1 MEHKDYSYIEKNLRA
16 IRENI
21 ASAQQSSP
29 YGGEVTLLLATKY
42 ATAEEMNAAAR
53 YGVRDVG
60 ENRVQQLLE
69 KYDALDKE
77 NLNIHFIGQLQKNKV
92 KYIVDKV
99 CMIHSLDSVE
109 LAREIDR
116 RCERIGRVMDVLIE
130 INIGEE
136 DAKGGISPSE
146 LESFYSEI
154 SGFSHIRVVGVM
166 TMAPKCE
173 KKEEFTKYFRETYA
187 IFLDFCDKNLH
198 NIDRTVLSMGMS
210 DSYTVA
216 VSEGAT
222 LVRVGRAAFVRPAE
236 DDGANLP
243 ANK

>member
-1 MEHKDYSYIEKNLRA
+1 MEHKDHSYIEKNLCA

-21 ASAQQSSP
+21 SRAQKSSP
-29 YGGEVTLLLATKY
+29 YSGDVTLLLATKY
-42 ATAEEMNAAAR
+42 ATAEEMNAAAE

-69 KYDALDKE
+69 KYDLLDHDK
-77 NLNIHFIGQLQKNKV
+77 LNIHFIGQLQKNKV

-116 RCERIGRVMDVLIE
+116 RCAKIGKVMDVLIE

-146 LESFYSEI
+146 LETFYREVCE
-154 SGFSHIRVVGVM
+154 FEHIRVVGVM

-173 KKEEFTKYFRETYA
+173 KIEEFTKYFRETYA
-187 IFLDFCDKNLH
+187 IYLDFCDKNLH

-210 DSYTVA
+210 DSYTAA

-222 LVRVGRAAFVRPAE
+222 LVRVGRAAFAPPTDSRS
-236 DDGANLP
+236 
-243 ANK
+243 

>member
-1 MEHKDYSYIEKNLRA
+1 MEKMDHSYIEKNLRC

-21 ASAQQSSP
+21 AQAQKLSP
-29 YGGEVTLLLATKY
+29 YRGGITLLLATKY
-42 ATAEEMNAAAR
+42 ATAEQINAAAE
-53 YGVRDVG
+53 YGVRDIG

-69 KYDALDKE
+69 KYDALDRDR
-77 NLNIHFIGQLQKNKV
+77 LNIHFIGRLQKNKV

-116 RCERIGRVMDVLIE
+116 RCEKIDKVMDVLIE

-146 LESFYSEI
+146 LGAFYSEVCV
-154 SGFSHIRVVGVM
+154 FEHIRVVGLM

-173 KKEEFTKYFRETYA
+173 KKEEFTKYFRETYS

-210 DSYTVA
+210 DSYTAA

-222 LVRVGRAAFVRPAE
+222 LVRVGRAAFAPPEAE
-236 DDGANLP
+236 
-243 ANK
+243 

>member
-1 MEHKDYSYIEKNLRA
+1 MEQKDYSYIEKNLSA
-16 IRENI
+16 IRESI
-21 ASAQQSSP
+21 ALAQKDSP

-42 ATAEEMNAAAR
+42 ATAEEMNAAAE

-69 KYDALDKE
+69 KYDALDRDR
-77 NLNIHFIGQLQKNKV
+77 LNIHFIGQLQKNKV
-92 KYIVDKV
+92 KYIADKV

-116 RCERIGRVMDVLIE
+116 RCEKIDKVMDVLIE

-136 DAKGGISPSE
+136 EAKGGISPSE
-146 LESFYSEI
+146 LEPFYSEI
-154 SGFSHIRVVGVM
+154 RDLRHVRVVGLM

-187 IFLDFCDKNLH
+187 IYLDFCDKNLH

-222 LVRVGRAAFVRPAE
+222 LVRVGRAAFAVPA
-236 DDGANLP
+236 DGGETN
-243 ANK
+243 

>member
-21 ASAQQSSP
+21 SRAQKVSP
-29 YGGEVTLLLATKY
+29 YSGEVTLLLATKY
-42 ATAEEMNAAAR
+42 ATAEEMNAAAE

-69 KYDALDKE
+69 KYDALDHDK
-77 NLNIHFIGQLQKNKV
+77 LNIHFIGQLQKNKV
-92 KYIVDKV
+92 KYIADKV

-116 RCERIGRVMDVLIE
+116 RCAKIDKVMDVLIE

-146 LESFYSEI
+146 LESFYREVSVFE
-154 SGFSHIRVVGVM
+154 HIRVVGIM

-173 KKEEFTKYFRETYA
+173 KNEEFTKYFRETCA
-187 IFLDFCDKNLH
+187 IYLDFCDKNLH

-210 DSYTVA
+210 DSYICA

-222 LVRVGRAAFVRPAE
+222 LVRVGRAAFAPPA
-236 DDGANLP
+236 DSGS
-243 ANK
+243 

>member
-1 MEHKDYSYIEKNLRA
+1 MNEQSYSYIGENLRS

-21 ASAQQSSP
+21 EQAKKTSP
-29 YGGEVTLLLATKY
+29 YAGEVTLLLATKY

-69 KYDALDKE
+69 KYDALDRDL
-77 NLNIHFIGQLQKNKV
+77 LNIHFIGRLQKNKV

-116 RCERIGRVMDVLIE
+116 RCEKLGKVMDVLIE

-136 DAKGGISPSE
+136 DAKGGIAPSE
-146 LESFYSEI
+146 LESFYREVRELP
-154 SGFSHIRVVGVM
+154 HIRVTGLM

-173 KKEEFTKYFRETYA
+173 KKEEFTKYFQETYT

-222 LVRVGRAAFVRPAE
+222 LVRVGRAAFVRSDKE
-236 DDGANLP
+236 DEDND
-243 ANK
+243 

>member
-1 MEHKDYSYIEKNLRA
+1 MNQTDYSYIEKNIRA
-16 IRENI
+16 IRDRIER
-21 ASAQQSSP
+21 AQKNSP
-29 YGGEVTLLLATKY
+29 YSGEITLLLATKY
-42 ATAEEMNAAAR
+42 ASAAEINAAAE
-53 YGVRDVG
+53 YGVRDIG

-69 KYDALDKE
+69 KYDALDREK
-77 NLNIHFIGQLQKNKV
+77 LNIHFIGSLQKNKV

-109 LAREIDR
+109 LAREIDK
-116 RCERIGRVMDVLIE
+116 RCAATGRVMDVLIE

-136 DAKGGISPSE
+136 EAKGGISPRE
-146 LESFYSEI
+146 LDSFYSEI
-154 SGFSHIRVVGVM
+154 SVFEHIRVRGIM

-187 IFLDFCDKNLH
+187 IFLDFSRKNLH

-210 DSYTVA
+210 DSYTEA

-222 LVRVGRAAFVRPAE
+222 LVRVGRAAFERP
-236 DDGANLP
+236 
-243 ANK
+243 

>member
-1 MEHKDYSYIEKNLRA
+1 MESKDYSYIEKNLRA

-21 ASAQQSSP
+21 ARAQKTSP
-29 YGGEVTLLLATKY
+29 YAGEVTLLLATKY
-42 ATAEEMNAAAR
+42 AAAEEINAAAR

-69 KYDALDKE
+69 KYDALDREK
-77 NLNIHFIGQLQKNKV
+77 LNIHFIGQLQKNKV
-92 KYIVDKV
+92 KYIADKV
-99 CMIHSLDSVE
+99 CMIHSLDSVG

-116 RCERIGRVMDVLIE
+116 QCAKIGKVMDVLIE

-136 DAKGGISPSE
+136 DAKGGIAPFE
-146 LESFYSEI
+146 LESFYREVSVFE
-154 SGFSHIRVVGVM
+154 HVRVVGIM

-173 KKEEFTKYFRETYA
+173 KIEEFTKYFHETYS

-210 DSYTVA
+210 DSYTAA

-222 LVRVGRAAFVRPAE
+222 LVRVGRAAFEQPG
-236 DDGANLP
+236 DGSN
-243 ANK
+243 